1 MTRCRFW
8 YAYQLGD
15 NKRYS
20 FKLHGQFKQGLKV
33 GDELQEL
40 FDGKQIVYRVVT
52 VDYIISALIEKNENI
67 CPFKNYMA
75 EPYCKRSI
83 EKCETGLMIDCG
95 EEPEFAWKEFIRI
108 NDDTM

>member
-1 MTRCRFW
+1 MKKEPTNLQKALAVLL
-8 YAYQLGD
+8 YD
-15 NKRYS
+15 
-20 FKLHGQFKQGLKV
+20 QFDCPDVEAG
-33 GDELQEL
+33 
-40 FDGKQIVYRVVT
+40 FDDDIM